1 MYKPFQLLRDDPR
14 VTLQRYDTRKKK
26 QENITAK
33 FALTFR
39 SNFLNE
45 IDLSKEFLDKHFFL
59 LDELL
64 P

>member
-1 MYKPFQLLRDDPR
+1 MYKPFQLWEEPR
-14 VTLQRYDTRKKK
+14 VTLQRYDTRKK

-33 FALTFR
+33 FALTFK